1 MKQVDF
7 IHLIGRANEEI
18 GGSVD
23 CFVNM
28 SEVVSFWFDFYND
41 HDIAVVKVKGYG
53 RRNDGTIG
61 QRYDTFYS
69 NSISYLK
76 TLIK

>member
-1 MKQVDF
+1 MDF
-7 IHLIGRANEEI
+7 IHLIGIANEEI
-18 GGSVD
+18 DGSVD

-41 HDIAVVKVKGYG
+41 REIAVVKVKGYG
-53 RRNDGTIG
+53 RMDDGSIG
-61 QRYDTFYS
+61 QKFDAFYS

-76 TLIK
+76 ALIK